1 MRLISGVILG
11 YFVFGMSAFA
21 LFRITHHDPHAPAS
35 ITFEIGS
42 IIYGILFALLAGYVA
57 GFLGGRRDLLAAKI
71 VAVIVALVA
80 IVSMV
85 AKGIGWSPMAAL
97 LFMAPSVLVG
107 GYLRLQRM
115 PPESREG
122 GK

>member
-80 IVSMV
+80 IVSMI
-85 AKGIGWSPMAAL
+85 AKGISWSPMAAL
-97 LFMAPSVLVG
+97 LFMTPSVLVG

-115 PPESREG
+115 PPETRGG